1 MSWHD
6 LAPRSSGFGSGFGS
20 GFEMFRNICEAE
32 NAPFPEIEFNES
44 YFYVTFRQSKEYLE
58 LAGEEESR
66 LAEGWYERWYEKWY
80 EYGLSKREIEVL
92 AEIKSDPKISIKG
105 LSDKLG
111 IYPSAIQKHIVKL
124 KQRGVL
130 RRVGPAK
137 GGHWEVVE
145 K

>member
-6 LAPRSSGFGSGFGS
+6 LAPRSSGLGSGLGS
-20 GFEMFRNICEAE
+20 GFEMFNL
-32 NAPFPEIEFNES
+32 
-44 YFYVTFRQSKEYLE
+44 K

-66 LAEGWYERWYEKWY
+66 LADGWYERWYEKWY